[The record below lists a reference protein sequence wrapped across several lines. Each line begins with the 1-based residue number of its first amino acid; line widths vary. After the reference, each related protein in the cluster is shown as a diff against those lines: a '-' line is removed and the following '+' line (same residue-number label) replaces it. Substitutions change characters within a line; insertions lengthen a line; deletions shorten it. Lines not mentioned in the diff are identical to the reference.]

1 MKKALLYT
9 FVFLAIQIVAVNIVA
24 GVFNLIVE
32 DHVGQYATTIQIV
45 SMALFSVSAI
55 ILFLWLKWA
64 VVSRNYMHSRP
75 WMVLIWSSLA
85 AVGCLIPSLFF
96 QELMPEWPAA
106 IQQYVREAELQTIQ
120 VLGTQ
125 GGYIVICLLAPVA
138 EELVFRGAIL
148 RALLAW
154 KPERR
159 WLMIV
164 VSALIF
170 AVVHLNPDQMPH
182 AFMAGLLLGW
192 MYMRTGSVI
201 PGIAFHLVNNTMSY
215 VLVRLYPN
223 PDIRLVDI
231 LGGNEQS
238 VWMALLFSLLILL
251 PSLYQLHVWMKPAGQ
266 K

>member
-9 FVFLAIQIVAVNIVA
+9 FAFLIIQIVAVNIVA
-24 GVFNLIVE
+24 GVFNLIAK
-32 DHVGQYATTIQIV
+32 DNVGQYTTTIQIV
-45 SMALFSVSAI
+45 SMTLFSLSAI
-55 ILFLWLKWA
+55 TLFLWMKWA
-64 VVSRNYMHSRP
+64 VVSRNYMRRRP

-96 QELMPEWPAA
+96 QELMPGWPTA
-106 IQQYVREAELQTIQ
+106 IQQYVREAEIQTIQ
-120 VLGTQ
+120 MLGTKS
-125 GGYIVICLLAPVA
+125 GFVVICLLAPVA

-148 RALLAW
+148 RALLTW
-154 KPERR
+154 KPERQ

-164 VSALIF
+164 ISALIF

-215 VLVRLYPN
+215 VLVRLYPA